1 MRSSFEI
8 AQLSQRQNIALS
20 AESVDPRVQE
30 RTDVQ
35 TETQRG
41 SQRIPDPDN
50 PFNKIGPS
58 IERASDERSR
68 GLRGEPPGMLEKPTY
83 KVLARQGVLKPSPEL
98 KKEGRFLA
106 DRAKMGN
113 EVLLEAL
120 RRHSCPI
127 PGKRQDIGRRTG

>member
-1 MRSSFEI
+1 
-8 AQLSQRQNIALS
+8 
-20 AESVDPRVQE
+20 
-30 RTDVQ
+30 
-35 TETQRG
+35 
-41 SQRIPDPDN
+41 
-50 PFNKIGPS
+50 
-58 IERASDERSR
+58 
-68 GLRGEPPGMLEKPTY
+68 MLEKPTY